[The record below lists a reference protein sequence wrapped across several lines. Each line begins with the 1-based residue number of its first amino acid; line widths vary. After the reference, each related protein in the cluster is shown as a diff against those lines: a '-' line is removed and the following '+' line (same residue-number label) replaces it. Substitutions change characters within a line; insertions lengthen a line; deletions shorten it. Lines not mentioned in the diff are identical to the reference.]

1 MKEDNIQ
8 NLDLTDLDFKK
19 IFSFHELFNQ
29 ELKKL
34 GESFAGLTIQE
45 IENRLDSIDHLLKN
59 IIGIIQVPEIP
70 ETEITIQDEKV
81 KPKVKKHFISASS
94 ASSGN

>member
-1 MKEDNIQ
+1 M
-8 NLDLTDLDFKK
+8 NLPNFDLSIDQFDE
-19 IFSFHELFNQ
+19 IDHYQHLFNQ

-45 IENRLDSIDHLLKN
+45 IESKLDSIDHLLKN
-59 IIGIIQVPEIP
+59 IIGIIHVTEFP
-70 ETEITIQDEKV
+70 ETETTKPDEKV

-94 ASSGN
+94 GS

>member
-1 MKEDNIQ
+1 MKEDNNQ

-45 IENRLDSIDHLLKN
+45 IENKLDGIDHLLKN
-59 IIGIIQVPEIP
+59 IIGIIHVPEFP
-70 ETEITIQDEKV
+70 EIEITIQDEKV
-81 KPKVKKHFISASS
+81 KPKVKKHFIN